1 MLILSAVVIGNK
13 TIISDRVND
22 VVKDTYDISNS
33 NFNTSLGY
41 RYIWFLNGYEN
52 IKKSPFIG
60 FGIGSYKETTKKYTL
75 DNNVQGIG
83 FITQNPH
90 NEYIS
95 ISSQL
100 GILGL
105 ISFIYFLLN
114 LFRNRNTNDVSTAV
128 LIVILVGC
136 TMNSLFYD
144 NILGIFSVL
153 IIGLSMQK
161 NLFIRSS
168 IN

>member
-1 MLILSAVVIGNK
+1 MIYLIVI
-13 TIISDRVND
+13 
-22 VVKDTYDISNS
+22 
-33 NFNTSLGY
+33 FNTSLGY

-60 FGIGSYKETTKKYTL
+60 FGIGSYKETTKQYTL

-83 FITQNPH
+83 FVTQNPH

-136 TMNSLFYD
+136 TMNSLFTT
-144 NILGIFSVL
+144 IS
-153 IIGLSMQK
+153 
-161 NLFIRSS
+161 
-168 IN
+168 